1 MELTVRQQDLFIY
14 RLLDLVMAALAWI
27 SFFVFRKKVETRT
40 INWQQILDDN
50 NFYLGMMVIPVF
62 WIVLYFIFDRY
73 KDIYRLSR
81 LATIART
88 LLITFMGVF
97 VLFFTVIV
105 DDQTFNY
112 ISYFKSFVVLFSF
125 HAGFT
130 LFGRM
135 LWLTRSSHKL
145 KKGEVGYNTIIIG
158 GDKNAIDL
166 YEEIKAMPRSLGYQF
181 VGFID
186 AKGNTKN
193 HLNKYLPRLGDVRDL
208 EEVMIDHKI
217 EEVIVAI
224 ETSEH
229 SQLKKILNK
238 LFDFGDNVLVKII
251 PDMYDIMLGTVKMN
265 HVFGAALIE
274 IRQEILPAWQKL
286 IKRIMDISISITLL
300 VILSPFILIAAIRT
314 SMSGPIIF
322 RQERIGFNNKPFN
335 ILKFRS
341 MQINA
346 EPHGPQLSHE
356 DDDRVTPW
364 GATMRKYRI
373 DEIPQL
379 WNVLKGQMSLV
390 GPRPERQFYIDKIIE
405 VEPQYKHLLKVRPG
419 ITSWG
424 QVKYGYASNLQQ
436 MLQRLKYDL
445 LYIENMSIALDIKIL
460 FYTILVLL
468 QGRGK

>member
-1 MELTVRQQDLFIY
+1 MTLTARKRDLYIY
-14 RLLDLVMAALAWI
+14 RSFDFLMAALAWFC
-27 SFFVFRKKVETRT
+27 FFRFRKQVESGGVS
-40 INWQQILDDN
+40 IGQITNDT
-50 NFYLGMMVIPVF
+50 NFYIGIIVIPIF
-62 WIVLYFIFDRY
+62 WICLYFIFDKY

-81 LATIART
+81 LATMART
-88 LLITFMGVF
+88 FLISFMGVL
-97 VLFFTVIV
+97 VLFFTVLI
-105 DDQTFNY
+105 DDVALNY
-112 ISYFKSFVVLFSF
+112 ISYFRAFAVLFLF
-125 HAGFT
+125 HLSFT
-130 LFGRM
+130 LIARM
-135 LWLTRSSHKL
+135 IWLTRSSRLL

-158 GDKNAIDL
+158 GDKNAIEL
-166 YEEIKAMPRSLGYQF
+166 YEEIKEMSKSLGHNF
-181 VGFID
+181 VGFVD
-186 AKGNTKN
+186 SNANSVN
-193 HLNKYLPRLGDVRDL
+193 MLEKYLPNLGGIGSLNQVIQDNQ
-208 EEVMIDHKI
+208 I

-229 SQLKKILNK
+229 SQLKKILNI
-238 LFDFGDNVLVKII
+238 LFDVGDGLLVKII

-265 HVFGAALIE
+265 HVFGAVLIE
-274 IRQEILPAWQKL
+274 IKQEILPAWQKL
-286 IKRIMDISISITLL
+286 IKRVMDISISLL
-300 VILSPFILIAAIRT
+300 LLIVLSPFILIAAIRT
-314 SMSGPIIF
+314 SMSGSVIF
-322 RQERIGFNNKPFN
+322 KQERIGFGGVPFK

-341 MQINA
+341 MHEGA
-346 EPHGPQLSHE
+346 ESNGPQLSHE
-356 DDDRVTPW
+356 EDDRITPW

-390 GPRPERQFYIDKIIE
+390 GPRPERQYYIDQIMHE
-405 VEPQYKHLLKVRPG
+405 EPQYKHLLKVRPG

>member
-1 MELTVRQQDLFIY
+1 MSLTVRQRDLYIY
-14 RLLDLVMAALAWI
+14 RLLDLIMAALAWAC
-27 SFFVFRKKVETRT
+27 FFAYRKRVETGN
-40 INWQQILDDN
+40 IDWGQISADR
-50 NFYLGMMVIPVF
+50 NFYIGIVIIPLF
-62 WIVLYFIFDRY
+62 WVSLYFIFDKY

-88 LLITFMGVF
+88 ILITFMGVL
-97 VLFFTVIV
+97 VLLFTILI
-105 DDQTFNY
+105 DDLTLNY
-112 ISYFKSFVVLFSF
+112 ISYFKAFAVLFLF
-125 HAGFT
+125 NVTFT
-130 LFGRM
+130 LMARM
-135 LWLTRSSHKL
+135 IWLTRSSRKL
-145 KKGEVGYNTIIIG
+145 KSGDVGYNTIIIG
-158 GDKNAIDL
+158 GDKSAIEL
-166 YEEIKAMPRSLGYQF
+166 YEEIQSMPKSLGHRF
-181 VGFID
+181 VGFVD
-186 AKGNTKN
+186 SNANSKN
-193 HLNKYLPRLGDVRDL
+193 LMDKYLPVLGGVSELDNII
-208 EEVMIDHKI
+208 IDNQI

-238 LFDFGDNVLVKII
+238 LFECGDDVLVKII

-274 IRQEILPAWQKL
+274 IKQEILPAWQKL
-286 IKRIMDISISITLL
+286 IKRMMDIGISIILL
-300 VILSPFILIAAIRT
+300 VVLSPLIVVTAFRT
-314 SMSGPIIF
+314 AMSGPIMF
-322 RQERIGFNNKPFN
+322 RQERIGFNNRPFD

-341 MQINA
+341 MQEGA
-346 EPHGPQLSHE
+346 ERDGPQLSHE
-356 DDDRVTPW
+356 HDERITTW

-390 GPRPERQFYIDKIIE
+390 GPRPERRYYIDKIMA

-460 FYTILVLL
+460 FYTIIVLL

>member
-1 MELTVRQQDLFIY
+1 MTLTVRQRDLYVY
-14 RLLDLVMAALAWI
+14 RLLDVLMAALAWAC
-27 SFFVFRKKVETRT
+27 FFIYRKKIEVRNL
-40 INWQQILDDN
+40 NWEQVTSDR
-50 NFYLGMMVIPVF
+50 NFYLGIIIIPLF
-62 WIVLYFIFDRY
+62 WLCLYFIFDKY

-81 LATIART
+81 MATIART
-88 LLITFMGVF
+88 ILITFMGVL
-97 VLFFTVIV
+97 VLFFTILI
-105 DDQTFNY
+105 DDLALNY
-112 ISYFKSFVVLFSF
+112 ISYFKAFAVLFLLNLL
-125 HAGFT
+125 FT
-130 LFGRM
+130 LTARM
-135 LWLTRSSHKL
+135 LWLTRSSRKL
-145 KKGEVGYNTIIIG
+145 KNGEVGYNTIIIG
-158 GDKNAIDL
+158 GDKNAIEL
-166 YEEIKAMPRSLGYQF
+166 YEEISGMSKSLGYKFLGF
-181 VGFID
+181 VD
-186 AKGNTKN
+186 SNANSKN
-193 HLNKYLPRLGDVRDL
+193 LLDKYLPNLGGVAQLNNIIVDNQ
-208 EEVMIDHKI
+208 I

-238 LFDFGDNVLVKII
+238 LFEFGDDVLVKII

-265 HVFGAALIE
+265 HVFGAVLIE
-274 IRQEILPAWQKL
+274 IKQEILPAWQKL
-286 IKRIMDISISITLL
+286 IKRMMDVSLSVVLL
-300 VILSPFILIAAIRT
+300 IILSPLILFAAIRT
-314 SMSGPIIF
+314 SVSGPIIF
-322 RQERIGFNNKPFN
+322 RQERIGFDGKPFK

-341 MQINA
+341 MHINA
-346 EPHGPQLSHE
+346 ESNGPQLSHE
-356 DDDRVTPW
+356 SDDRITTW

-390 GPRPERQFYIDKIIE
+390 GPRPERKFYIDQITA
-405 VEPQYKHLLKVRPG
+405 VEPQYRHLLKVRPG